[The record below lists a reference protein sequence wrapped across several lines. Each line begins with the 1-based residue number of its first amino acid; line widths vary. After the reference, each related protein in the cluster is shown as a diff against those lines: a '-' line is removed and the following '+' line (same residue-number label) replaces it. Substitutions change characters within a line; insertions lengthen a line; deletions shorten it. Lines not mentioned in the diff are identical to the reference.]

1 MVLIKLKERY
11 SLWVGEQWH
20 FMSAV
25 YKKMIAVIKTIIA
38 SPFYRNPYQTSIKKA
53 VRKRCFANCFVYIN
67 VSFDMFCPHY

>member
-1 MVLIKLKERY
+1 MVLFKLKERY

-38 SPFYRNPYQTSIKKA
+38 SSFHRNHIKQT
-53 VRKRCFANCFVYIN
+53 
-67 VSFDMFCPHY
+67 